1 MIYLYISESTAFRL
15 SFNINKIGRFSQ
27 CKLQLVRGN
36 VVENLSEDYLYVL
49 VEEILGR
56 IRNIPNLENRNAI
69 GNIGKW
75 QEYYYFDSEYNNK
88 HAVEI
93 ETMEKA
99 IFFSAEK
106 YGSFLYKY
114 DNKNWLELNKS
125 FCDSY
130 SSSPVEY
137 YSDPDNYRIL
147 LSYISYEMVENW
159 KKQLE
164 VIEEQL

>member
-99 IFFSAEK
+99 IFS
-106 YGSFLYKY
+106 LP
-114 DNKNWLELNKS
+114 KS
-125 FCDSY
+125 MA
-130 SSSPVEY
+130 
-137 YSDPDNYRIL
+137 R
-147 LSYISYEMVENW
+147 SYINMITKTGLNLTKVS
-159 KKQLE
+159 
-164 VIEEQL
+164 VIPIQAALSNIILIPITIAFYSAIYHMK

>member
-15 SFNINKIGRFSQ
+15 SFNINEIGRFSQ

-114 DNKNWLELNKS
+114 DNKTGLNLIKVS
-125 FCDSY
+125 VIPIQAALSNIILIPITIAFY
-130 SSSPVEY
+130 SAVY
-137 YSDPDNYRIL
+137 H
-147 LSYISYEMVENW
+147 MKW
-159 KKQLE
+159 
-164 VIEEQL
+164 